1 MTIIEI
7 VRNDQSLVQTFKQTP
22 PWAHIPQSN
31 TPLCVNLP
39 WAGVEQETGPDLIQ
53 SSAHTH
59 MLWHICNID
68 EAIDFIFLLLCYN
81 KYDDNHAFQARCN
94 QKVPL
99 LQTNKPT
106 NNQPTTDPRAVRS
119 VQQTTVSYAHP
130 PVPCPSAL
138 LLILPMM
145 QCWCRRYNRQTSSSQ
160 HALRLQYWNTATGG
174 GAHYHN
180 TGGFPHAL
188 VADNVHWGGAEVL

>member
-31 TPLCVNLP
+31 TPLCVNLQ

-99 LQTNKPT
+99 LQTNKPIK
-106 NNQPTTDPRAVRS
+106 QPTNHGPSRRAVGPADHRLLCTPAGAMSIRS
-119 VQQTTVSYAHP
+119 APHPSHDAVLMQTLQ
-130 PVPCPSAL
+130 PSD
-138 LLILPMM
+138 LLIPACTAAAVLEHGHRGRSTLP
-145 QCWCRRYNRQTSSSQ
+145 QHRRIPSCFSS
-160 HALRLQYWNTATGG
+160 W
-174 GAHYHN
+174 
-180 TGGFPHAL
+180 
-188 VADNVHWGGAEVL
+188 

>member
-1 MTIIEI
+1 MTRVWSKPSSRRHPEHISPNQTHPCAWISHEP
-7 VRNDQSLVQTFKQTP
+7 VLSRKLDPTSFSL
-22 PWAHIPQSN
+22 
-31 TPLCVNLP
+31 
-39 WAGVEQETGPDLIQ
+39 
-53 SSAHTH
+53 AHTH